1 MWIPGCHHCLA
12 CSACALLFTAHT
24 LPSVATFL
32 GDSVKQSQN
41 DTMLNLKMLKSSTRV
56 SWIPVFSEVIPFK
69 KTSRLEFYI
78 HHRQGASSFRET
90 WKVKITISSVF
101 IEWDLLL
108 LKYLLLHLAKEF
120 GIGGQRS
127 RLQNHLA
134 VLICFILVRSALD
147 AMGLD
152 IMVTKIS
159 MGVACFYLKIPY
171 NWFWLPN
178 AVIS

>member
-1 MWIPGCHHCLA
+1 M
-12 CSACALLFTAHT
+12 
-24 LPSVATFL
+24 
-32 GDSVKQSQN
+32 
-41 DTMLNLKMLKSSTRV
+41 
-56 SWIPVFSEVIPFK
+56 
-69 KTSRLEFYI
+69 
-78 HHRQGASSFRET
+78 
-90 WKVKITISSVF
+90 
-101 IEWDLLL
+101 

-127 RLQNHLA
+127 HLQNHLA